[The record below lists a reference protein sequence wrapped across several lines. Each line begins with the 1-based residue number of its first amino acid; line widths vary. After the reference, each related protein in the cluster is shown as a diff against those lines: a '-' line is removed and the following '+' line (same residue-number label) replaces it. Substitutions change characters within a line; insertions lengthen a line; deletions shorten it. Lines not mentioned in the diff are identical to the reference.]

1 MAYEQKPRAV
11 ASSSQFSQARYR
23 PLPCTSFLPNAVA
36 EGVSHAVR
44 NSAERVAHS
53 RDRKTHPSQVR
64 GRDKFVDVS
73 HPWMPPLLA
82 SWARAMQTVDR
93 SDKARPGKWGYW
105 IPEPGLLLG
114 PKDPA
119 RMQTYVMNWLR
130 ARPIW
135 LYVLQLP
142 GSMAKK
148 QRTQVWRDF
157 LNGVR
162 EDPKFTTKCGKRAY
176 EIKQVF
182 ARVFSEHGLEP
193 ATSGEA
199 EWLGHHVQE
208 VDDRIGP
215 LVIWETFELGFR
227 HELSALD
234 HALRCADTPAQE
246 ADRLTQLACVFPCN
260 GLYTVHNLPTPDS
273 QSLVAPLPHHRI
285 PSLNALREI
294 LMRWPLCPPQIKK
307 GGPLLTTSSVEAIEY
322 LESQMASFYT
332 QTFFD
337 VAGRAPIVPHCY
349 PSPVL

>member
-1 MAYEQKPRAV
+1 
-11 ASSSQFSQARYR
+11 
-23 PLPCTSFLPNAVA
+23 
-36 EGVSHAVR
+36 
-44 NSAERVAHS
+44 
-53 RDRKTHPSQVR
+53 
-64 GRDKFVDVS
+64 
-73 HPWMPPLLA
+73 MPPPSV
-82 SWARAMQTVDR
+82 SWARALRTVDR
-93 SDKARPGKWGYW
+93 SDKARPGRWGYW
-105 IPEPGLLLG
+105 IPEPALLLG

-119 RMQTYVMNWLR
+119 RLQTYVMNWLR

-148 QRTQVWRDF
+148 QRPQVWRDF

-199 EWLGHHVQE
+199 EWHGHHVNE
-208 VDDRIGP
+208 VDDRMGP

-246 ADRLTQLACVFPCN
+246 ADRLMQLGRVFPSE
-260 GLYTVHNLPTPDS
+260 GLYTVHGLPAPDTP
-273 QSLVAPLPHHRI
+273 SLVAPLPHHRL
-285 PSLNALREI
+285 SALNALREI
-294 LMRWPLCPPQIKK
+294 LVRWPLCPSNIKD
-307 GGPLLTTSSVEAIEY
+307 GGPLLSTASVEAIEC
-322 LESQMASFYT
+322 LEFQMACFYT
-332 QTFFD
+332 QSFFD
-337 VAGRAPIVPHCY
+337 VAGRAPLVPHCY
-349 PSPVL
+349 PSPVM